1 MTAADRATALLLAP
15 QWPLMARMCPVDD
28 SLTSFVGLVSG
39 RCGTDV
45 AVGISL
51 GAPSASGSHGGGGLA
66 GPKQR
71 RGVWDPEEAPPTLRF
86 GTVHMAASIAESMD
100 VISRRHVQAVGVH
113 GGGGVVLKTAIRTI
127 GSRTAVPGSLN

>member
-51 GAPSASGSHGGGGLA
+51 GAPPASGSHGGGLA

-71 RGVWDPEEAPPTLRF
+71 RGGDPEEAPPTLRF
-86 GTVHMAASIAESMD
+86 GIVHMAASIAESMD

-113 GGGGVVLKTAIRTI
+113 GGGGGG
-127 GSRTAVPGSLN
+127 GSQWF